1 VELPLAALG
10 LAIPLL
16 PLLLGFVV
24 PGLAPMS
31 AERTRRWVAT
41 SALGSLGLALAT
53 ALLWAGTGSVSRSWL
68 EVGAPSGLQL
78 ALGVYLDG
86 LTVALLLT
94 VTGIGA
100 VVARYTVRYLDGDPG
115 QARFCRWL
123 AYTLGSVLL
132 FVVVHHLLLVF
143 AAWVSTS
150 LGLHRLLTFY
160 RGRPAA
166 RLAAR
171 KKFLVSRLGD
181 VFLLAAFLWIHRVF
195 GTFEYGELFA
205 RVDEIAGAGTASVT
219 GISLLLALG
228 AMTKSA
234 QIPFHTWLPDTM
246 ETPTPVSAL
255 MHAGIV
261 NAGGFLLVRLSPVLV
276 AAPVALALVAVVG
289 ALTAVFAAV
298 VMLTQTDIKRKLG
311 YSTVSQMGF
320 MMLQC
325 GLGAFPVAVL
335 HIVGHSFYK
344 GYAFLSAGS
353 VVDPRVPASTPRPA
367 QALGVGG
374 APLLAALA
382 LGAAVVGAAA
392 GGFALAFGAKPGLP
406 VLGAVLALAVAQLLV
421 IERQVAAE
429 GGGPSPRRLG
439 AALRDGVAL
448 TAAYFALAALFDGL
462 LSGSVAAPG
471 TGSPGGLALA
481 AALVALFAGAFALQL
496 WLPRAAAS
504 QLGRRLYVHAY
515 NGFYLG
521 ALEDRLVQRIWPVRE
536 AA

>member
-1 VELPLAALG
+1 VDLLLAVLG
-10 LAIPLL
+10 LASPLS

-24 PGLAPMS
+24 PGLARLP
-31 AERTRRWVAT
+31 AEQARRWVAGI
-41 SALGSLGLALAT
+41 ALAALGLAAAT
-53 ALLWAGTGSVSRSWL
+53 ALLWAGTGSVSHSFL
-68 EVGAPSGLQL
+68 ELGSASNVRLAVG
-78 ALGVYLDG
+78 VHIDG
-86 LTVALLLT
+86 LTAVMLLT
-94 VTGIGA
+94 VTAIGA
-100 VVARYTVRYLDGDPG
+100 VVARYTARYLDGDPG

-132 FVVVHHLLLVF
+132 FVVAHHLLLVF

-150 LGLHRLLTFY
+150 FGLHRLLTFY
-160 RGRPAA
+160 RERPAA

-195 GTFEYGELFA
+195 GTFEYAELFA
-205 RVDEIAGAGTASVT
+205 RVDEIAAANAPSVT
-219 GISLLLALG
+219 GIALLLALG

-234 QIPFHTWLPDTM
+234 QLPFHTWLPDTM

-261 NAGGFLLVRLSPVLV
+261 NAGGFLLVRMSPLLV

-344 GYAFLSAGS
+344 GYAFLAAGS
-353 VVDPRVPASTPRPA
+353 VVDPQVSAPHPRPA
-367 QALGVGG
+367 HVLRVGGGPLLGV
-374 APLLAALA
+374 LL
-382 LGAAVVGAAA
+382 LGAAVVATAA
-392 GGFALAFGAKPGLP
+392 GAFALAFGAKPGLP

-448 TAAYFALAALFDGL
+448 AAAYFVLAALFEGL
-462 LSGSVAAPG
+462 LAGSVATSA

-504 QLGRRLYVHAY
+504 RLGRRLYLHAY

-521 ALEDRLVQRIWPVRE
+521 VLEDRLVQRIWPVRE